1 MMQVST
7 TAIIVRKWRMKMNFK
22 AVNVSPMEK
31 VFPTAAPS
39 EEGAREKLSGLRG
52 EIVSFQLAYYAESQ
66 GFARAEA
73 EVVSPIRANVKLRK
87 VALVPCEYPCGPIVD
102 EDYLTTAP
110 GLYPDR
116 LEVLEK
122 VSDEEKDVY
131 KDVPLIHGQWRSLWI
146 DVEIPEDMEAG
157 EYPVT
162 IRLIHKGEVLTEKN
176 VSLEVIGA
184 VLPAMKVPHTEWF
197 HSDCLAN
204 YYGEEV
210 FSEEYWRIVENFVK
224 TAVKHRYNML
234 LTPIFTPPLDTA
246 VGGERR
252 TVQLVDVTVQAD
264 GSYAF
269 GFEKLDRWVEMGKRC
284 GIRFFEL
291 SHLFTQ
297 WGATAAPKIMAEK
310 DGTCQQIFGWDT
322 DASGEEYRTFLH
334 AFLTALKLELAKLG
348 IEKETYFHVSDE
360 PSMEQIDSYRDAKK
374 AVEKDLEGYGMFD
387 ALSDYG
393 FYEQGLVQQPVCGL
407 NHIAPFLK
415 ARAEGKGP
423 EKLWGY
429 YCVGQPEKVTN
440 RFIVQPG
447 YRTRVLGAQM
457 YKYELAGFLQWGYNF
472 YNSAFSLHPIDP
484 YRCTDADGAFPSG
497 DPFIVYP
504 GKDGAPEESQ
514 RLMLM
519 DEAMSD
525 LCAMNLLEG
534 LCGREAVL
542 ACLEPDGEEILTIE
556 EYPRNREY
564 LTAVRERVNRKIAE
578 NM

>member
-1 MMQVST
+1 
-7 TAIIVRKWRMKMNFK
+7 
-22 AVNVSPMEK
+22 
-31 VFPTAAPS
+31 
-39 EEGAREKLSGLRG
+39 
-52 EIVSFQLAYYAESQ
+52 
-66 GFARAEA
+66 
-73 EVVSPIRANVKLRK
+73 
-87 VALVPCEYPCGPIVD
+87 
-102 EDYLTTAP
+102 
-110 GLYPDR
+110 
-116 LEVLEK
+116 
-122 VSDEEKDVY
+122 
-131 KDVPLIHGQWRSLWI
+131 
-146 DVEIPEDMEAG
+146 
-157 EYPVT
+157 
-162 IRLIHKGEVLTEKN
+162 
-176 VSLEVIGA
+176 
-184 VLPAMKVPHTEWF
+184 
-197 HSDCLAN
+197 
-204 YYGEEV
+204 
-210 FSEEYWRIVENFVK
+210 
-224 TAVKHRYNML
+224 ML

-360 PSMEQIDSYRDAKK
+360 PSMEQINSYRDAKK

-484 YRCTDADGAFPSG
+484 YRCTCLLYTSPS
-497 DPFIVYP
+497 
-504 GKDGAPEESQ
+504 
-514 RLMLM
+514 
-519 DEAMSD
+519 
-525 LCAMNLLEG
+525 
-534 LCGREAVL
+534 
-542 ACLEPDGEEILTIE
+542 
-556 EYPRNREY
+556 PRDRG
-564 LTAVRERVNRKIAE
+564 
-578 NM
+578 